1 MQSHPLC
8 TYNTDFLK
16 QKPELSTEWFQ
27 VQAYKDEAEH
37 SNLFIIYYFRSTIVS
52 YWIWRSAKWDNW
64 LSYQMDARI

>member
-16 QKPELSTEWFQ
+16 QKPELSTEWIQ

-52 YWIWRSAKWDNW
+52 Y
-64 LSYQMDARI
+64 